1 MRISK
6 RILNAV
12 SKKICNIEKEK
23 LGYDVEVTFDDPIS
37 LKIKD
42 GTAKLHLNVTASVD
56 AALLLKLMEKE
67 LGSEE

>member
-6 RILNAV
+6 KLLNAV
-12 SKKICNIEKEK
+12 SKKICTAEKENS
-23 LGYDVEVTFDDPIS
+23 GYDVDLKFDDPIS
-37 LKIKD
+37 FKIKD

-56 AALLLKLMEKE
+56 AALLFKLFEKE